1 MLDLRLLG
9 TLDLRT
15 PEGLEVRSILAQP
28 KRVALLA
35 YLAVHAPG
43 GYVRRD
49 TLLALFWPEAATES
63 ARASLRNSLSYLRR
77 SLGAGAVVTR
87 GDEEVGVDPDLLQCD
102 AVQFLRD
109 LESGD
114 DGRALA
120 RYHGDLLPGFFLS
133 GTPEFDDWLD
143 GERTRLKEGA
153 GGAAWRL
160 AEEAEGAGRRDE
172 AVQLARRAVS
182 LCRDEEA
189 AVRRLMALF
198 GRIGDRRSALHA
210 YEAYADRLW
219 TEFEVTPSAETQAL
233 HRSIR
238 IADGEPPAGQPLIAT
253 ATAAAPH
260 PVVPPLEA
268 DPDALRGAAAV
279 GGAGAPGPDAGRRP
293 EPPGHGPRAGAG
305 AGAAPSRRTV
315 RYSTVVLLLTTAALA
330 WTAAVLLRPEPVA
343 PPALA
348 NAVAVFPFAYR
359 GSGSTAYLEEGI
371 VWLLSTNLNGAGEL
385 RSVDPRALLSE
396 VDRSRAAAARDAG
409 WAPALAARFGASMY
423 VRGHILEAG
432 GRLRITASLHPGGDG
447 ARPAEV
453 TVEGDSGDLLQLVDQ
468 LTVLLLAD
476 HHQTPPDRLARLAAL
491 TTHSLSALRDYLEGE
506 REYRSG
512 RYAPAVEALQRAV
525 TTDSSFALAQY
536 RLSTAAQWTE
546 GGLVGPAA
554 ERALRH
560 SGRLSERDRRL
571 VEAWHSY
578 VAGDPFHGET
588 LYRAALAEYPDDV
601 EAWLQ
606 LGETL
611 FHWGPSVGRP
621 AAEAR
626 EAFERVMFYEPTNA
640 GALIHLARIAGDE
653 DRIAALDSLANGAIA
668 LKPENVILLQ
678 IRALQ
683 AFALGR
689 RADQAQVLNA
699 VAALDADELERIAI
713 RVASHTGDLAG
724 ATELVRLLGSGAAPP
739 LQRGQTHLR
748 LAQLELAQGRWR
760 SAQAELRSAR
770 AFLRPHAIEMEA
782 GWALLPF
789 LSPTRAEMEALRA
802 TLASVPTARTLDRN
816 DTIPPFSRV
825 YVPRQLYLLGVL
837 GGRLGE
843 AAVARE
849 HLDRL
854 EHYRGVPLD
863 TAFSRYFAG
872 VARARMA
879 WAEGDAAEALRQLG
893 EPRVIPDRTLPV
905 LGTYIIADERYL
917 RAELLRA
924 LGRED
929 EALRVFASF
938 PDPQGYDLHYLALS
952 HLGRARIHDARGD
965 GARAATHYRRFIGY
979 WSEADPELQP
989 LVRDARARLARLE

>member
-1 MLDLRLLG
+1 MLELRLLG

-15 PEGLEVRSILAQP
+15 PDGLEIRSILAQP

-35 YLAVHAPG
+35 YLALQAPG

-63 ARASLRNSLSYLRR
+63 ARGSLRNSLSYLRR
-77 SLGAGAVVTR
+77 SLGAPVVVTR
-87 GDEEVGVDPDLLQCD
+87 GAEEVGIDPALLQCD

-109 LESGD
+109 VESGHA
-114 DGRALA
+114 GRALA

-133 GTPEFDDWLD
+133 GTPEFDHWLD
-143 GERTRLKEGA
+143 GERTRLKERA
-153 GGAAWRL
+153 GEAAWRL
-160 AEEAEGAGRRDE
+160 AEESEGAGRRDE
-172 AVQLARRAVS
+172 AVQLARRAVA

-198 GRIGDRRSALHA
+198 GRLGDRRSALRT
-210 YEAYADRLW
+210 YETYAERLW
-219 TEFEVTPSAETQAL
+219 TEYEVTPSAETQAL
-233 HRSIR
+233 HQSIR
-238 IADGEPPAGQPLIAT
+238 IAGGEVPGAQPQKVTPPAAT
-253 ATAAAPH
+253 AP
-260 PVVPPLEA
+260 PVVPPLVA
-268 DPDALRGAAAV
+268 TPGDAGGDGGDGDDV
-279 GGAGAPGPDAGRRP
+279 GDGAPGPDAARGP
-293 EPPGHGPRAGAG
+293 EPPARGPS
-305 AGAAPSRRTV
+305 AGAAPRRRTV
-315 RYSTVVLLLTTAALA
+315 PYARVVLLVVAVGLATVAAAL
-330 WTAAVLLRPEPVA
+330 LLRPRPA
-343 PPALA
+343 DPPALG

-359 GSGSTAYLEEGI
+359 GSGETAYLGEGI

-396 VDRSRAAAARDAG
+396 VDRSRGAARDAA
-409 WAPALAARFGASMY
+409 WARAQAGRFGASMY
-423 VRGHILEAG
+423 VMGHILEAG
-432 GRLRITASLHPGGDG
+432 GRLRITATLHDSADG
-447 ARPAEV
+447 ARPGEV
-453 TVEGDSGDLLQLVDQ
+453 TVQGDSGDLLQLVDQ
-468 LTVLLLAD
+468 LTVLLLAG
-476 HHQTPPDRLARLAAL
+476 HHQSPPDRLARLAAL
-491 TTHSLSALRDYLEGE
+491 TTHSLTALRHYLEGE
-506 REYRSG
+506 SEYRSG
-512 RYAPAVEALQRAV
+512 RYATAVEALQRAV
-525 TTDSSFALAQY
+525 AADSSFALAQY

-554 ERALRH
+554 KRALRH

-578 VAGDPFHGET
+578 VAGDPLHGER

-626 EAFERVMFYEPTNA
+626 YAFERVVFYEPTNA

-653 DRIAALDSLANGAIA
+653 DRIAALDSLTNRAIA
-668 LKPENVILLQ
+668 LQPQNVILLQ
-678 IRALQ
+678 VRALQ

-689 RADQAQVLNA
+689 RSDQERILDA
-699 VAALDADELERIAI
+699 VAALDPDELERIVV
-713 RVASHTGDLAG
+713 RVASHTGDLPG
-724 ATELVRLLGSGAAPP
+724 AMELARLLGSDAAPP

-760 SAQAELRSAR
+760 SAQAELRNAR

-782 GWALLPF
+782 GWTLLPF
-789 LSPTRAEMEALRA
+789 LSPTRPELEALRA
-802 TLASVPTARTLDRN
+802 TLASLPTAGSLDRE

-837 GGRLGE
+837 GVRLE
-843 AAVARE
+843 EPAAARE
-849 HLDRL
+849 HADRL
-854 EHYRGVPLD
+854 ERYRGVALD

-879 WAEGDAAEALRQLG
+879 WSRGDAAEALRQLG
-893 EPRVIPDRTLPV
+893 EPRILPDRTLPV
-905 LGTYIIADERYL
+905 LGTYIIADERFL

-938 PDPQGYDLHYLALS
+938 PDPEGYDLHYLALS

-965 GARAATHYRRFIGY
+965 AGRAATHYRRFIAL
-979 WSEADPELQP
+979 WADADPELQP
-989 LVRDARARLARLE
+989 LVLEARARLDGLE